1 MKTVRLLLSASA
13 LTAPSLLAFNVS
25 PSTTLLNQ
33 LLAVGG
39 WGALIAC
46 LPVRPGRGAWSA
58 VAMPLMVLAVL
69 VAEALWSWHSGLPSS
84 LALSAIAMMVC
95 AGTVLWAA
103 QASGRQ
109 DEAEAYGADE
119 ADDAAG
125 GPLLQPVLAA
135 LLMAGVL
142 SSVIALLQVFAP
154 QWTDGEWIARSG
166 LPGRAVGNL
175 RQPNHLSTLILF
187 GLIAL
192 VPLAEAGRV
201 WGLRL
206 HRGLALVLG
215 VLMIEA
221 VVLTASRTGMVATLL
236 LAGWGLL
243 DRGLSRRTR
252 IALVLVPVV
261 YGLCWAGMAGW
272 ARESSHVFGGEAR
285 LAEKDLSSSRAAIW
299 KNTVSLIAAQPWT
312 GVGWGEFN
320 FAWTLTSFPDRPV
333 AFFDHTHN
341 LLLQF
346 AVELGLPVAAVLA
359 LLLLGTL
366 VLALR
371 RSCAQPAGAGV
382 PARAALVMVLLAGLH
397 SLLEYP
403 LWYAYFLLP
412 TAWALGHALRRP
424 PQLRLAVLSATPPT
438 AWAPRIA
445 GALMTAGALFALQ
458 DFYRV
463 VLIYQPGNATT
474 SLAQRIRDGQH
485 SVFFSYQADYALATT
500 TEPPAQALGAF
511 ETATHAL
518 LDTRLM
524 MAWARAL
531 DGSGHPSEART
542 LAQRLREFRNPA
554 ADDFFAVCDD
564 ETQTPRPFQCE
575 APAQV
580 VPWRGFMP
588 AKD

>member
-1 MKTVRLLLSASA
+1 MNGISPSRILCAFLALS
-13 LTAPSLLAFNVS
+13 APSLLAFNVS

-46 LPVRPGRGAWSA
+46 LPVRPGRGAGSA
-58 VAMPLMVLAVL
+58 VALPVLVLAIL
-69 VAEALWSWHSGLPSS
+69 MTEALWSWHAGLPSS

-95 AGTVLWAA
+95 AATVLWAA
-103 QASGRQ
+103 QARWPQ
-109 DEAEAYGADE
+109 DTAPQAED
-119 ADDAAG
+119 G

-135 LLMAGVL
+135 LLLAGVL

-206 HRGLALVLG
+206 PRGLALVLG
-215 VLMIEA
+215 LLMIEA

-236 LAGWGLL
+236 LAGWGAL
-243 DRGLSRRTR
+243 DKGLSRRTR
-252 IALVLVPVV
+252 IALVAVPVV
-261 YGLCWAGMAGW
+261 YGLCWLGMAGW

-285 LAEKDLSSSRAAIW
+285 LAEKDLSSSRGAIW
-299 KNTVSLIAAQPWT
+299 KNTLSLIAAQPWT

-346 AVELGLPVAAVLA
+346 AVELGLPVAALLA
-359 LLLLGTL
+359 LLLVGTL
-366 VLALR
+366 TLALR
-371 RSCAQPAGAGV
+371 RSRAQPAEAGV
-382 PARAALVMVLLAGLH
+382 AARAALVMVLLAGLH

-424 PQLRLAVLSATPPT
+424 RDAHRPATLSATPPS
-438 AWAPRIA
+438 AWAPRLA
-445 GALMTAGALFALQ
+445 GALMAAGALFALQ

-463 VLIYQPGNATT
+463 VLIYQPGDATT
-474 SLAQRIRDGQH
+474 SLAERIRDGQH

-531 DGSGHPSEART
+531 DGSGHPDEART

-564 ETQTPRPFQCE
+564 TAQVPRPFQCE
-575 APAQV
+575 APAHV

-588 AKD
+588 AQD

>member
-1 MKTVRLLLSASA
+1 MQIVVTALLA

-46 LPVRPGRGAWSA
+46 LPVRPGRGAWGA
-58 VAMPLMVLAVL
+58 VALPVMVLAVL
-69 VAEALWSWHSGLPSS
+69 VLEALWSWHTGLPSS

-103 QASGRQ
+103 QAPWPRDTLST
-109 DEAEAYGADE
+109 GADA
-119 ADDAAG
+119 ADVG
-125 GPLLQPVLAA
+125 GPLVQSVLAA
-135 LLMAGVL
+135 LLLAGVL

-154 QWTDGEWIARSG
+154 QWTDGTWIARSG

-221 VVLTASRTGMVATLL
+221 VVLTASRTGMAATLL

-252 IALVLVPVV
+252 IALVAVPLV
-261 YGLCWAGMAGW
+261 YALCWLGMAGW

-312 GVGWGEFN
+312 GVGWGQFN

-346 AVELGLPVAAVLA
+346 AVELGLPAAAVLA
-359 LLLLGTL
+359 LLLASA
-366 VLALR
+366 LAL
-371 RSCAQPAGAGV
+371 A
-382 PARAALVMVLLAGLH
+382 
-397 SLLEYP
+397 
-403 LWYAYFLLP
+403 
-412 TAWALGHALRRP
+412 
-424 PQLRLAVLSATPPT
+424 
-438 AWAPRIA
+438 
-445 GALMTAGALFALQ
+445 
-458 DFYRV
+458 
-463 VLIYQPGNATT
+463 
-474 SLAQRIRDGQH
+474 
-485 SVFFSYQADYALATT
+485 
-500 TEPPAQALGAF
+500 
-511 ETATHAL
+511 
-518 LDTRLM
+518 
-524 MAWARAL
+524 
-531 DGSGHPSEART
+531 
-542 LAQRLREFRNPA
+542 
-554 ADDFFAVCDD
+554 
-564 ETQTPRPFQCE
+564 
-575 APAQV
+575 
-580 VPWRGFMP
+580 
-588 AKD
+588 